1 MGSEIETAVRELLRT
16 VVREVVFETEAAR
29 SRDYRSDQSENKNL
43 ALLLNSR
50 EAAQALSISEPHLSR
65 LTRIGVIPHVRV
77 GKCLRYSLDALEKWI
92 RQSESTE
99 SPAPR
104 TITTKNPGTSK
115 TIGDVAQLS
124 KATTKPRSKTLP
136 GPVETKNPKK
146 KVIAP
151 PSPKTRPSKQKA
163 TTVEDWNQRNS
174 FVLLLEEIGIDRSR
188 LPPYTTGELMRI
200 SETDI
205 ATYHGWLYFN
215 RPLPEEA
222 REKLKRHFLGLVS
235 GGSGETESSVTT
247 SDLG

>member
-29 SRDYRSDQSENKNL
+29 SRDYRSNQSENKNL

-99 SPAPR
+99 SPTHR
-104 TITTKNPGTSK
+104 TTTKKLERPK
-115 TIGDVAQLS
+115 LAE
-124 KATTKPRSKTLP
+124 KAPLVPKASTKPRSKTLP

-146 KVIAP
+146 KAIAP
-151 PSPKTRPSKQKA
+151 PSPKTRPSKQSA
-163 TTVEDWNQRNS
+163 TPVEDWNQRNS

-188 LPPYTTGELMRI
+188 LPPYTNGELMRI

-205 ATYHGWLYFN
+205 ATYHGWLYLK

-235 GGSGETESSVTT
+235 GGSGETKSSVTT